1 MNTLCLEGTRSH
13 FDIGWLDTRHSE
25 FNTSATE
32 AVHCLQSWSL
42 PERTPLTPRYVQVAT
57 ASLALNGLG
66 MNGGDGACIKGEA
79 SLAILA
85 GAPAESL
92 FFNLV

>member
-1 MNTLCLEGTRSH
+1 MSTLRPAGNRSH
-13 FDIGWLDTRHSE
+13 FEFRWLDTRHRE
-25 FNTSATE
+25 FNTSATK
-32 AVHCLQSWSL
+32 AVHCLQIGSL

-92 FFNLV
+92 FFHLA